1 VSQEEATGIAR
12 AVERVR
18 RTRRKGLKFALP
30 TVAALGAGT
39 ALAVGAIPGNDGTIT
54 GCYVTNTDVIQAPV
68 RPGDLRLID
77 TSQPATL
84 PSGGPNEAGACV
96 NGEATVTWNQHGP
109 QGPAGLPGA
118 QGPQGPQGLP
128 GTAGRNLVGQTSFGF
143 GGGGKTFLKIEGIK
157 GESTVRDHK
166 GEIDV
171 VGFSFGASNPGTGAT
186 GGGGGAGKVSI
197 SSFTITKKLDKSS
210 PLLFKACATGE
221 HIKKAQISLRK
232 AGKGQQDYLEFKFT
246 DVVISSLQ
254 QGTSPKGTPQEQL
267 TLNFKKAEESFLSSK
282 GKVLQSVAITISGNK
297 GA

>member
-18 RTRRKGLKFALP
+18 RSRRKGLKFALP

-39 ALAVGAIPGNDGTIT
+39 ALAVGAIPGSDGTIT
-54 GCYVTNTDVIQAPV
+54 GCYVTNGDIQGVRYGELRVI
-68 RPGDLRLID
+68 D
-77 TSQPATL
+77 
-84 PSGGPNEAGACV
+84 PS
-96 NGEATVTWNQHGP
+96 TV
-109 QGPAGLPGA
+109 GPAGQFDETHQCGSDEKTITWNESGP
-118 QGPQGPQGLP
+118 QGPQGPQGP
-128 GTAGRNLVGQTSFGF
+128 AGAQGSQGPQGAAGRSLVGQTSFGF

-171 VGFSFGASNPGTGAT
+171 VGFSFGASHPSTAAS

-221 HIKKAQISLRK
+221 HIKKAQITLRK
-232 AGKGQQDYLEFKFT
+232 AGKGQQDYLEFKFS

-267 TLNFKKAEESFLSSK
+267 TLNFKKAEESFL
-282 GKVLQSVAITISGNK
+282 GTNHKVLQSVAITISGNK

>member
-18 RTRRKGLKFALP
+18 RSRRKGLKFALP
-30 TVAALGAGT
+30 TVAALGAG
-39 ALAVGAIPGNDGTIT
+39 AAFAVGAIPGSDGTIT
-54 GCYVTNTDVIQAPV
+54 GCYNTNTNEGLYGELRVIDPSAGSPA
-68 RPGDLRLID
+68 GGF
-77 TSQPATL
+77 SQVSSCFLDEKTI
-84 PSGGPNEAGACV
+84 
-96 NGEATVTWNQHGP
+96 TWNQSGPQGP
-109 QGPAGLPGA
+109 QGPAGQQGA
-118 QGPQGPQGLP
+118 QGPQGPA

-171 VGFSFGASNPGTGAT
+171 VGFSFGASNPSTGAT
-186 GGGGGAGKVSI
+186 GGGAGAGKVSI

-221 HIKKAQISLRK
+221 HIKKAQITLRK
-232 AGKGQQDYLEFKFT
+232 AGKGQHDYLEFKFS
-246 DVVISSLQ
+246 DIVISSVQ
-254 QGTSPKGTPQEQL
+254 QGQSPKGTPQEQL
-267 TLNFKKAEESFLSSK
+267 TLNFKKAEESFL
-282 GKVLQSVAITISGNK
+282 GTNHKVLQSVAITITGNK